1 LLTKQHRQEAL
12 CGAYVRA
19 IAAQAGLICSE
30 PEYDYGID
38 LCLRAIRRRGSRF
51 ADVGG
56 QLDLQLKSTTRAR
69 VNDSE
74 VRFDLETKTYDDLR
88 ETGDNVPRI
97 LVVLLMPPD
106 ESQWISQSPEELVLR
121 RGAYW
126 LSLEGYPPTTASKTV
141 RITIPRS
148 NVFSVQAV
156 LALMASL
163 RERRNA

>member
-12 CGAYVRA
+12 CGAYVGA

-56 QLDLQLKSTTRAR
+56 QLDLKLKSTTRAYH
-69 VNDSE
+69 NDSD

-88 ETGDNVPRI
+88 ETGDDVPRI

-106 ESQWISQSPEELVLR
+106 ESQWIGQSPEELVLR
-121 RGAYW
+121 RGPYW
-126 LSLEGYPPTTASKTV
+126 LSLKGYPPTKAGRTV
-141 RITIPRS
+141 RMTIPRS

-156 LALMASL
+156 
-163 RERRNA
+163 RV